1 MENSIIIGQYTIEV
15 NESELTA
22 KCWKTKKTG
31 SIYVVFNYRFKTVEI
46 MTKYVTNYAKSIFDN
61 ICQKQQQKA
70 NRLNERK
77 NHGIEVG
84 QIYYNSWGY
93 DQTNVNFYMIT
104 SVKGQKIEFVEIAQN
119 AESTKWD
126 YGYTMPDSSKIIS
139 EKMTAI
145 ATGRQKFKVWKSRYQ
160 VSIFDGKPKY
170 YSTGY

>member
-1 MENSIIIGQYTIEV
+1 MNNEITIGQYTIQI

-22 KCWKTKKTG
+22 KCWETKKTG
-31 SIYVVFNYRFKTVEI
+31 SIRVMFNYRFITIES
-46 MTKYVTNYAKSIFDN
+46 MSKYVTDYAKKIFN
-61 ICQKQQQKA
+61 GICQKQQQQI
-70 NRLNERK
+70 NRINDKK

-119 AESTKWD
+119 AEFTQWD

-139 EKMTAI
+139 DKMTAL
-145 ATGRQKFKVWKSRYQ
+145 ATGKQKFKVWKSRYQ

-170 YSTGY
+170 FSTGY